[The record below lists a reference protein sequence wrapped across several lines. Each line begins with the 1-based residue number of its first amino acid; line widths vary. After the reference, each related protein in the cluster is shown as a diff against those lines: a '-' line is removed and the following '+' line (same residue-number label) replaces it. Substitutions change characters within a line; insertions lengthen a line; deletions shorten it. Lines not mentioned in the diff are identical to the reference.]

1 MWLIIR
7 VLLPKDWHI
16 HFELGAMVWTL
27 YEVPKRNAHNHNS
40 GPGQIKLN
48 TLWLWTKPLIIGLIV
63 VKTYNRVL
71 TIIARNQTT
80 IMTNLYN
87 TVLILINSQ
96 LKLFQALVRSSN
108 NY

>member
-1 MWLIIR
+1 MWLIIS

-48 TLWLWTKPLIIGLIV
+48 TLWLWTKAVFTGLIQR
-63 VKTYNRVL
+63 KR
-71 TIIARNQTT
+71 
-80 IMTNLYN
+80 
-87 TVLILINSQ
+87 ILWSKPTQ
-96 LKLFQALVRSSN
+96 GF
-108 NY
+108 